1 MKRFLEKWTLWLP
14 PLLATLFFV
23 TLSRVTYF
31 RYENSDDFLIARTF
45 LGFEGMRPVPTP
57 SVFASCAGVG
67 TECAFGRRARRGL
80 VFGGSAGDA
89 VDIGGGTVS
98 LPASLWT
105 GCASAFGGLQF
116 GGAALFGRI
125 CILSMYAPDVYHH
138 VGFGCGSGVRP
149 AGVRRCHP

>member
-1 MKRFLEKWTLWLP
+1 MGAER
-14 PLLATLFFV
+14 
-23 TLSRVTYF
+23 
-31 RYENSDDFLIARTF
+31 
-45 LGFEGMRPVPTP
+45 
-57 SVFASCAGVG
+57 
-67 TECAFGRRARRGL
+67 AFGRRARSGL

-116 GGAALFGRI
+116 GGAALLGRI

-138 VGFGCGSGVRP
+138 GGAACGGGVRA
-149 AGVRRCHP
+149 AGVRRGHP